1 MVNPAMFGV
10 SPQQMEKAKEVG
22 IELVTSCDLSPDTN
36 IINPDPQIRKKGIEI
51 LKKFV
56 DVKIRFS
63 LINPGEPFDLGEPVD
78 NLCDQLAW
86 GFGNMFDIKGKIVDV
101 E

>member
-10 SPQQMEKAKEVG
+10 SQQQMEKAREVG
-22 IELVTSCDLSPDTN
+22 RHLKLE
-36 IINPDPQIRKKGIEI
+36 IRKYRKQGRLEI
-51 LKKFV
+51 K
-56 DVKIRFS
+56 FS
-63 LINPGEPFDLGEPVD
+63 LINPGEPFDIGEPVD

-86 GFGNMFDIKGKIVDV
+86 GFANMFDMKGKIIDV

>member
-22 IELVTSCDLSPDTN
+22 RHLKME
-36 IINPDPQIRKKGIEI
+36 IRKYRKQGRLE
-51 LKKFV
+51 
-56 DVKIRFS
+56 IRFS
-63 LINPGEPFDLGEPVD
+63 LINPGEPFDLGEPGD

>member
-10 SPQQMEKAKEVG
+10 SQQQMEKAREVG
-22 IELVTSCDLSPDTN
+22 RHLKLE
-36 IINPDPQIRKKGIEI
+36 IRKYRKQGRLE
-51 LKKFV
+51 
-56 DVKIRFS
+56 IRFS
-63 LINPGEPFDLGEPVD
+63 LINPGEPFDIGEPVD

-86 GFGNMFDIKGKIVDV
+86 GFANMFDMKGKIIDV

>member
-10 SPQQMEKAKEVG
+10 SQQQMEKAREVG
-22 IELVTSCDLSPDTN
+22 RHLKLE
-36 IINPDPQIRKKGIEI
+36 IRKYRKQGRLE
-51 LKKFV
+51 
-56 DVKIRFS
+56 IRFS
-63 LINPGEPFDLGEPVD
+63 LINPGELFDIGEPVD

-86 GFGNMFDIKGKIVDV
+86 GFANMFDMKGKIIDV